1 MYDYLIFDADHT
13 LIDFYADERAA
24 FRRTFTRF
32 GGHYTEEDVETA
44 RRLSDSAWAEA
55 GLNDVH
61 LESVQN
67 DFHRRYF
74 AHLPGL
80 IARIK
85 KVVPMSAPDQEIA
98 DFFVRELYVPAT
110 PIGRAEEAFRFC
122 ASRYKTCIAT
132 NGIADMQRVR
142 LQAFLPYTY
151 KLFVSEELQTI
162 KPNPAFF
169 RAMVNELHTD
179 VSKCLFIGDSLSSD
193 VAGSASV
200 GMDCV
205 WVNPKKIPLPA
216 HLSVKAQI
224 GCVEELDSVLRK
236 MIE

>member
-32 GGHYTEEDVETA
+32 GGKYTEEDVETA
-44 RRLSDSAWAEA
+44 RRLSDTAWAEA

-85 KVVPMSAPDQEIA
+85 KVVPMPASDQEIA
-98 DFFVRELYVPAT
+98 DFFVRELYVPAIS
-110 PIGRAEEAFRFC
+110 IGRAEEVFR
-122 ASRYKTCIAT
+122 AYSSRYKTCIAT
-132 NGIADMQRVR
+132 NGIADMQKIR
-142 LQAFLPYTY
+142 LKAFLPYTY
-151 KLFVSEELQTI
+151 RLFISEELHTI
-162 KPNPAFF
+162 KPDPAFF
-169 RAMVNELHTD
+169 YAMVDNLHTD
-179 VSKCLFIGDSLSSD
+179 VKKCLFIGDSLTSD
-193 VAGSASV
+193 VAGCASV

-205 WVNPKKIPLPA
+205 WINPKKIPLPSGV
-216 HLSVKAQI
+216 SVKAQ
-224 GCVEELDSVLRK
+224 VDSVDDLASVIK
-236 MIE
+236 

>member
-24 FRRTFTRF
+24 FRRTFARF
-32 GGHYTEEDVETA
+32 GGIYTEEDVETA
-44 RRLSDSAWAEA
+44 RKISDAAWAEA

-61 LESVQN
+61 LQSVQD

-80 IARIK
+80 VARIK
-85 KVVPMSAPDQEIA
+85 KVVPMPASDQEIA
-98 DFFVRELYVPAT
+98 DFFVRELYVPAI
-110 PIGRAEEAFRFC
+110 PVGNAEAVFRSY
-122 ASRYKTCIAT
+122 AARYKTCIAT
-132 NGIADMQRVR
+132 NGITDMQRVR

-151 KLFVSEELQTI
+151 KLFVSEELHTI

-169 RAMVNELHTD
+169 LAMVNELHTD
-179 VSKCLFIGDSLSSD
+179 VKNCLFIGDSLSSD
-193 VAGSASV
+193 VAGCAAV

-224 GCVEELDSVLRK
+224 GSIDELNSVLW
-236 MIE
+236 